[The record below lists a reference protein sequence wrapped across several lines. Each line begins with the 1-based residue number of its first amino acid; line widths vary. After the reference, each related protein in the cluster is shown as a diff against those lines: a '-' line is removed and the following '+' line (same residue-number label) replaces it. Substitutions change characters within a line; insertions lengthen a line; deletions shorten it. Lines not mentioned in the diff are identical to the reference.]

1 MLNGYRR
8 KISIGILDEEVE
20 DSKAV
25 RVNAPMKKF
34 FKSAGIVGTGFYVPK
49 KVLTNSELEKMVDTT
64 DEWIC
69 SRTGIKERRIASEE
83 QATSDLATVASQQ
96 ALSNAKIL
104 PQEIDLIIV
113 ATLSPDMLFP
123 ATACLVQKNIGATKA
138 AAFDIEA
145 ACSGF
150 IYGLSIAQQ
159 YVQNGIFKTALVV
172 GAEILSRILD
182 WEDRNTCV
190 LLGDGAGAIILKE
203 VEKGKGI
210 LSVHLGADGTGA
222 DLLKQPAGGSRL
234 PASHETV
241 KQRLHYL
248 KMDGREVY
256 KFAAKSMAETVID
269 GLSKIGLSPKDI
281 DLLIPHQANIRI
293 LECVAKKLN
302 LPMEKVFINIDRYG
316 NTSAAS
322 IPIALSEALEQG
334 RIKKDDIVALVS
346 FGSGLTWGTS
356 IIKW

>member
-1 MLNGYRR
+1 
-8 KISIGILDEEVE
+8 
-20 DSKAV
+20 
-25 RVNAPMKKF
+25 MKTK
-34 FKSAGIVGTGFYVPK
+34 FKSVGIVGTGFYVPE
-49 KVLTNSELEKMVDTT
+49 KVLTNFELEKMVDTT
-64 DEWIC
+64 DEWILT
-69 SRTGIKERRIASEE
+69 RTGIKERRIASEE
-83 QATSDLATVASQQ
+83 QATSDLAAAASRQ

-159 YVQNGIFKTALVV
+159 YIQNGIYKTTLVI
-172 GAEILSRILD
+172 GAETFSRILD
-182 WEDRNTCV
+182 WQDRNTCV
-190 LLGDGAGAIILKE
+190 LLGDGAGAIVLKE
-203 VEKGKGI
+203 VENGKGI

-248 KMDGREVY
+248 KMNGREVY

-322 IPIALSEALEQG
+322 IPIALSEAVEQE

-346 FGSGLTWGTS
+346 FGSGLTWGAS

>member
-1 MLNGYRR
+1 
-8 KISIGILDEEVE
+8 
-20 DSKAV
+20 
-25 RVNAPMKKF
+25 MKTN
-34 FKSAGIVGTGFYVPK
+34 FKSVGIVGTGFYVPE
-49 KVLTNSELEKMVDTT
+49 KVLTNFELEKMVDTT
-64 DEWIC
+64 DEWILT
-69 SRTGIKERRIASEE
+69 RTGIKERRIASEE
-83 QATSDLATVASQQ
+83 QATSDLAAAASRQ

-159 YVQNGIFKTALVV
+159 YIQNGIYKTTLVI
-172 GAEILSRILD
+172 GAETFSRILD
-182 WEDRNTCV
+182 WQDRNTCV
-190 LLGDGAGAIILKE
+190 LLGDGAGAIVLKE
-203 VEKGKGI
+203 VENGKGI

-248 KMDGREVY
+248 KMNGREVY
-256 KFAAKSMAETVID
+256 KFAAKSMVETVTN

-322 IPIALSEALEQG
+322 IPIALSEAVEQK

-346 FGSGLTWGTS
+346 FGSGLTWGAS